1 MSDLN
6 LTLFALG
13 ALTLLL
19 SLLSGFVKRK
29 VYPVSE
35 PMLALGVL
43 LGPYGFKLLEIADW
57 GEPRGILE
65 TAARLTVAVSVMAT
79 ALRLPKGYFPN
90 NVSALLALL
99 GPGML
104 LMWLTSGLLAWWLLD
119 VPFWLGLLVGAVLT
133 PTDPVVSGTIVT
145 GETAKKYIPARLR
158 NLLSAEAGANDG
170 GAYVFVFLC
179 LLMLER
185 SPGEAL
191 LEWTT
196 RVLLWKVLA
205 AAVIG
210 YLLGYAAGRLQKW
223 AEQRDFVETSSLF
236 TVTIALTAVVL
247 AGVAL
252 LGGNGILA
260 VFAAGLAFNRAVGEP
275 EEDEQTAVQ
284 EAVNRLFSF
293 PVLVLFG
300 MALPWQAWGELG
312 WTGPLLALLLLLL
325 RRLPMMLL
333 LRPFMSPL
341 QRRADVLFTGWFG
354 PVGVAAVFYAAHTSE
369 RLGSDL
375 VWNVCSLVV
384 AASVVAFGVTSTP
397 FTLLYERLSNSKQDG
412 KQDGARDDA

>member
-1 MSDLN
+1 MNDLD

-19 SLLSGFVKRK
+19 SLLSGFVKSK

-35 PMLALGVL
+35 PMLAVALGVL
-43 LGPYGFKLLEIADW
+43 LGPYGLELLDVARW

-79 ALRLPKGYFPN
+79 ALRLPAGYFPKN
-90 NVSALLALL
+90 AATLLTLL

-104 LMWLTSGLLAWWLLD
+104 LMWLTGGLLAWWLLD
-119 VPFWLGLLVGAVLT
+119 VPFWLGLLVGAVVT

-145 GETAKKYIPARLR
+145 GETAEKNIPARLR

-196 RVLLWKVLA
+196 RVLLWEVLA
-205 AAVIG
+205 AAVVG
-210 YLLGYAAGRLQKW
+210 YLLGYAAGRVQKW
-223 AEQRDFVETSSLF
+223 AERRDFVERSSLF
-236 TVTIALTAVVL
+236 TVTTALTAAVL

-252 LGGNGILA
+252 VGGNGILA
-260 VFAAGLAFNRAVGEP
+260 AFSAGLGFNRAVGEP
-275 EEDEQTAVQ
+275 EEDKQADVQ
-284 EAVNRLFSF
+284 EAVNRLFAF

-300 MALPWQAWGELG
+300 LALPWRGWGELG
-312 WTGPLLALLLLLL
+312 WPGFLFVALLLLL
-325 RRLPMMLL
+325 RRLPMMYV
-333 LRPFMSPL
+333 LRPKVAPL

-354 PVGVAAVFYAAHTSE
+354 PVGVAAVFYAALASE
-369 RLGSDL
+369 RSGSDL

-384 AASVVAFGVTSTP
+384 AASVVAFGITSTP
-397 FTLLYERLSNSKQDG
+397 FTLLYGRLSDG
-412 KQDGARDDA
+412 GQDDAGDDA